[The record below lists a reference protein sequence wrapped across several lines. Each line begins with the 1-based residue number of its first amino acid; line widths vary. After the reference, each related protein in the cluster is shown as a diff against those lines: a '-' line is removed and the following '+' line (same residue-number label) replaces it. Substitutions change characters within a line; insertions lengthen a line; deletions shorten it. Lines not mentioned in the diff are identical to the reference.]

1 MTSNKRFII
10 TKAIANIVSGL
21 SMVTIISLGV
31 AYMSFDN
38 AFVFHDVKIEV
49 TNNPVTKEE
58 NIELYM
64 VGSKKFEC
72 ASTEVYG
79 MAYNT
84 KDNHTHRLDKFEKQ
98 YVRNTR
104 HGEPI
109 PNQWTM
115 IVPDDM
121 GDGGEYRLSMTG
133 HFICNYLIFQTEKTQ
148 TYDNILLIVEP
159 RT

>member
-1 MTSNKRFII
+1 MTSNKKYILLKAATNII
-10 TKAIANIVSGL
+10 SGI
-21 SMVTIISLGV
+21 SMITIIALGV
-31 AYMSFDN
+31 MYMSFDN
-38 AFVFHDVKIEV
+38 AFVFHDIKIEV

-79 MAYNT
+79 IAYST
-84 KDNHTHRLDKFEKQ
+84 VDNHTHRLDKFEKQ

-115 IVPDDM
+115 IIPGDM
-121 GDGGEYRLSMTG
+121 KEGGEYRLSMTG
-133 HFICNYLIFQTEKTQ
+133 NFICNYFIFQTEKSQ

-159 RT
+159 R